1 MGIEQAMLAEHPDG
15 RISKSLIEPFPN
27 PDDWQEDGMF
37 RVYWDK
43 EPERDKHYLIACD
56 EAKDDF
62 FKLGIQRTQAEV
74 EAHAERLRNEAAL
87 PKLQAMSVND
97 FMDMMDSIKQ
107 PLPCPHNEIVLFR
120 DECALCGK
128 SGYEVFQE
136 TGKTF
141 RMFIKESKE
150 RGTNGAI

>member
-1 MGIEQAMLAEHPDG
+1 MRGEAPAPELSLHVVNEALHALYRDKQPEAPLLAESRVVMGIEQAMLAEHPDG

-74 EAHAERLRNEAAL
+74 EAHAERRAL
-87 PKLQAMSVND
+87 MISW
-97 FMDMMDSIKQ
+97 I
-107 PLPCPHNEIVLFR
+107 
-120 DECALCGK
+120 
-128 SGYEVFQE
+128 
-136 TGKTF
+136 
-141 RMFIKESKE
+141 
-150 RGTNGAI
+150 